1 MMQCRTKNRNRII
14 IYGILIQNTSK
25 IFFFAA
31 QEFAPNN
38 TKSYQNLV
46 FSTTKVTTFLYE
58 QQVNCLWQV
67 KYIYDKGQTRSGDLL
82 FGCQKNPIKKQRGG
96 SRIRINQRSCMC
108 IFMEKQSS
116 FFMNIQYK
124 GGEKEKGGLSKG
136 QLFYGN
142 KRQRAFPCI
151 LYILIYII

>member
-1 MMQCRTKNRNRII
+1 MLQCRTKNRNRII
-14 IYGILIQNTSK
+14 INGILIQNTSK
-25 IFFFAA
+25 IFFL
-31 QEFAPNN
+31 QLKNSPQ
-38 TKSYQNLV
+38 TIQKVIKIQYLV
-46 FSTTKVTTFLYE
+46 PTSKVTTFLYV

-116 FFMNIQYK
+116 FFMNIYSI
-124 GGEKEKGGLSKG
+124 GRRERKGGLSKG

-142 KRQRAFPCI
+142 KRQRAFPCK
-151 LYILIYII
+151 YII

>member
-1 MMQCRTKNRNRII
+1 MLQCRTKNRNIHYYTNRII
-14 IYGILIQNTSK
+14 HHQQYFDSKFSIQY
-25 IFFFAA
+25 I
-31 QEFAPNN
+31 
-38 TKSYQNLV
+38 KSYYIL
-46 FSTTKVTTFLYE
+46 FSMW
-58 QQVNCLWQV
+58 QVNCLWKV

-124 GGEKEKGGLSKG
+124 GGEKEKGGPFKRPVILWEQTTTGLSM
-136 QLFYGN
+136 Y
-142 KRQRAFPCI
+142 
-151 LYILIYII
+151 IYI